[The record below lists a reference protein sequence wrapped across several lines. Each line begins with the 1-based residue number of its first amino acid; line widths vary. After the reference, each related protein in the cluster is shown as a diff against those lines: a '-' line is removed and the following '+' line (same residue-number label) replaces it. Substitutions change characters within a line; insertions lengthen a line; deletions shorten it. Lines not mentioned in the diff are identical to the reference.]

1 MKPLHGSSLEEFTK
15 RFDHFK
21 DAEIDSLEIVSAT
34 SINVKINVQDSSR
47 GFDWI
52 GLEFLFDMVR
62 DAKLVE
68 ESKLRY
74 VDISEGLSFFFENG
88 EYFCA
93 LGDIKSI
100 SGTKDALCY
109 IISKSL
115 KYQEV
120 QTTI

>member
-1 MKPLHGSSLEEFTK
+1 MKPLNSSSLEEFTK
-15 RFDHFK
+15 RFEYFR
-21 DAEIDSLEIVSAT
+21 DAEIDSIEIISAT
-34 SINVKINVQDSSR
+34 SIKVKINVQDSSR

-52 GLEFLFDMVR
+52 GLEFFFEMVI

-74 VDISEGLSFFFENG
+74 IDMSEGLSFFFENG

-100 SGTKDALCY
+100 SGTKDALCF
-109 IISKSL
+109 IRSKSL
-115 KYQEV
+115 KYQEI